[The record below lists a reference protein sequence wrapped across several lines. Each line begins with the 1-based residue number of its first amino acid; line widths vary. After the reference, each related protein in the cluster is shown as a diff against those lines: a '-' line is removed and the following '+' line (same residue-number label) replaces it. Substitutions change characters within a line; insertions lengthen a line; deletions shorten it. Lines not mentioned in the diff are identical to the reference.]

1 MRDTAHES
9 LLNEFFREGIELGDL
24 PALFPLLRARDTL
37 NAFITLFR
45 GGDDEVMVRLMV
57 LREIG
62 ARADAPRWSPQELRA
77 QFAYLDPTKL
87 NTVLLRLR
95 EYELLIWDNDEAVYQ
110 ISSSGRIALA
120 AISTL
125 IGFADDED
133 AELGFITSQVAAGQA
148 VGKESVEALQHLLGR
163 LNELQAEFEQAVLS
177 SSEFLILAAQKK
189 LNSVWHWVEKGTEII
204 RSITSGEEI
213 DAHTHR
219 VAQAIGQAQS
229 KMLRMTAVFQRTLNA
244 IQSQRV
250 HLGESGLTSSDIAAW
265 LRQQP
270 QQKLPPLLSGALHTL
285 PEPAFVTEAEMLDVA
300 EYELLERERDK
311 AREAVI
317 PQPLEAPLTGKVEV
331 QRLLHAE
338 AFRDGLHD
346 LHSPQPLVAVVLGD
360 SYAQTA
366 YRMSLLAL
374 LNDPESRALTG
385 PVADIARLTLKLAI
399 STDLQDVYQHG
410 VALLSRG
417 EVEPGWPFPTVNDNG
432 Y

>member
-1 MRDTAHES
+1 MLKPSVMRDTANDS
-9 LLNEFFREGIELGDL
+9 LLNEFFRDGIELADL
-24 PALFPLLRARDTL
+24 PALFPLMRARETL

-45 GGDDEVMVRLMV
+45 GGDDEVLVRLMI

-62 ARADAPRWSPQELRA
+62 ARAEAPRWSPQELRA
-77 QFAYLDPTKL
+77 HFAYLDPTKL

-95 EYELLIWDNDEAVYQ
+95 ENDLLIWDNDESLYQ
-110 ISSSGRIALA
+110 ISSAGRIALA

-133 AELGFITSQVAAGQA
+133 AELGFITSQVAAGQS
-148 VGKESVEALQHLLGR
+148 VGKVSVEALQHLLGR

-189 LNSVWHWVEKGTEII
+189 LTSVWHWVAKGTDII
-204 RSITSGEEI
+204 RAITADEEI

-265 LRQQP
+265 LRRQP
-270 QQKLPPLLSGALHTL
+270 QQKLPPLLGGALHSH
-285 PEPAFVTEAEMLDVA
+285 PEPAFLTESEMLDIA
-300 EYELLERERDK
+300 EYELLEREREL

-317 PQPLEAPLTGKVEV
+317 PEAVEAPLTGQVEV
-331 QRLLHAE
+331 QRLLFAE
-338 AFRDGLHD
+338 SFRDGLSG
-346 LHSPQPLVAVVLGD
+346 LKQPRPIAEVVLGEN
-360 SYAQTA
+360 YAQTA

-374 LNDPESRALTG
+374 LNDPESKALSG
-385 PVADIARLTLKLAI
+385 PVADIARLPLKLAL
-399 STDLQDVYQHG
+399 SGELADVYQHG
-410 VALLSRG
+410 VAQISRG
-417 EVEPGWPFPTVNDNG
+417 EVEPL
-432 Y
+432 